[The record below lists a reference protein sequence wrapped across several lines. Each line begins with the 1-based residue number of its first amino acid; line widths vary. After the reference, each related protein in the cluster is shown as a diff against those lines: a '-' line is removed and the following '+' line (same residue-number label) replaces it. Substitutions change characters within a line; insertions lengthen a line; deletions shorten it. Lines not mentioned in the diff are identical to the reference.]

1 MEFIDI
7 NVENKHNI
15 RIKVHSD
22 SVNLTRLEVIKGEE
36 FPNFDYQKIAIKFL
50 IQIEDDLNVNY
61 YPKEDEVISYPYKY
75 HEMIHTDFSR
85 NIGDKG
91 LIFKNKSIIEKQR
104 AVVSYLVK
112 NAGLNLLKGKSI
124 MNVSLPIN
132 IFDCRSL
139 LEV

>member
-1 MEFIDI
+1 
-7 NVENKHNI
+7 
-15 RIKVHSD
+15 
-22 SVNLTRLEVIKGEE
+22 VNLTRLEVLKGEN
-36 FPNFDYQKIAIKFL
+36 FPNFDHQKISIKFL
-50 IQIEDDLNVNY
+50 ISLDEGLAVDYN
-61 YPKEDEVISYPYKY
+61 PKEDDVINYPYKY

-85 NIGDKG
+85 NVGDKG
-91 LIFKNKSIIEKQR
+91 LIFKNSQIIEKQR

-112 NAGLNLLKGKSI
+112 NAGLNILKGKSI

>member
-1 MEFIDI
+1 V
-7 NVENKHNI
+7 N
-15 RIKVHSD
+15 SD
-22 SVNLTRLEVIKGEE
+22 SINLTRLEVIKGDT
-36 FPNFDYQKIAIKFL
+36 FPNFDHQKISIKFL
-50 IQIEDDLNVNY
+50 IKIDESLEIDFN
-61 YPKEDEVISYPYKY
+61 PKEDEVIEYPYKY
-75 HEMIHTDFSR
+75 HEMIHTDFTRTVGES
-85 NIGDKG
+85 G
-91 LIFKNKSIIEKQR
+91 LIFEKTTIIEKQR

>member
-1 MEFIDI
+1 MDESLDIDF
-7 NVENKHNI
+7 H
-15 RIKVHSD
+15 
-22 SVNLTRLEVIKGEE
+22 
-36 FPNFDYQKIAIKFL
+36 
-50 IQIEDDLNVNY
+50 
-61 YPKEDEVISYPYKY
+61 PKEDQVIEYPYKY
-75 HEMIHTDFSR
+75 HEMIHTDFTR

-91 LIFKNKSIIEKQR
+91 LIFKNTQIIEKQR